1 MISCKNRR
9 ETTAELSA
17 KALKKLRRD
26 FNLVA
31 SEVWVDEAHRVDFVA
46 YRRWF
51 GYANAA
57 AE

>member
-17 KALKKLRRD
+17 KVLKKLRRD

-31 SEVWVDEAHRVDFVA
+31 SEVWNG
-46 YRRWF
+46 RR
-51 GYANAA
+51 
-57 AE
+57 